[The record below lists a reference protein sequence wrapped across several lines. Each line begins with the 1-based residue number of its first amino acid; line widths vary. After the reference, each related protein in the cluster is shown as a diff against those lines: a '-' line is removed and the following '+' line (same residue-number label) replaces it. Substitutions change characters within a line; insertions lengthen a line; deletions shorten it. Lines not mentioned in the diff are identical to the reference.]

1 MNLYCRNLSTDTE
14 IEPFVN
20 NILQIKDKLQKRYA
34 INKIAAAER
43 NMTTYTKLQ
52 TLTHEDNRD
61 FEFRDDRKREQLR
74 NQIFTEL
81 RDLQRLAS
89 DDDIALGKG
98 GARPCTEIKA
108 EKKIFYLIGPPASGK
123 STIANTIAD
132 LTGSYI
138 LDSDY
143 AKRKLPEYNNQ
154 ISAASLVHDESD
166 VLVFSYNDYNL
177 LEYCIK
183 KSYNMVIPKI
193 GYNRGSIIKF
203 AKRLKQLNYSIF
215 LISIELD
222 RVKAT
227 QRAYSRFKTSGR
239 YVPLSLVFDCYA
251 NDPTLNYFKIQ
262 QLNYDIFDGYAQIST
277 DVPKN
282 ESPVLIECKG
292 IDEIKNA
299 FGGNNYE

>member
-1 MNLYCRNLSTDTE
+1 MNLYCRSLRTDKE
-14 IEPFVN
+14 IEPFVD
-20 NILQIKDKLQKRYA
+20 NILQIHDRNQKRYA

-43 NMTTYTKLQ
+43 NMTAYSELQ
-52 TLTHEDNRD
+52 TLTHKDNRD
-61 FEFRDDRKREQLR
+61 FEFRDDKKREELR
-74 NQIFTEL
+74 NQIYTEL
-81 RDLQRLAS
+81 KDLERLKF
-89 DDDIALGKG
+89 DDDIELGKG
-98 GARPCTEIKA
+98 GAKPPTGIKA

-132 LTGSYI
+132 FAGAYI

-166 VLVFSYNDYNL
+166 SLVFSYDNYNL
-177 LEYCIK
+177 LKYCIE

-193 GYNRGSIIKF
+193 GHNKESIIKF
-203 AKRLKQLNYSIF
+203 ARKLKHFKYSVF

-227 QRAYSRFKTSGR
+227 QRAYNRFNTSGR
-239 YVPLSLVFDCYA
+239 YVPLSLVFDYYA
-251 NDPTLNYFKIQ
+251 NDPTLNYFKIK

-277 DVPKN
+277 DVLKGN
-282 ESPVLIECKG
+282 SPMLLECIG
-292 IDEIKNA
+292 VDEIINT
-299 FGGNNYE
+299 FGGK

>member
-1 MNLYCRNLSTDTE
+1 MDSYCRNLSTDAE
-14 IEPFVN
+14 VESFVD
-20 NILQIKDKLQKRYA
+20 NILQIKNEELKRSA
-34 INKIAAAER
+34 INKITAAER
-43 NMTTYTKLQ
+43 NMATYAKLQ

-61 FEFRDDRKREQLR
+61 FKFRDARTRERLR

-81 RDLQRLAS
+81 RDFQRLAS
-89 DDDIALGKG
+89 DDDITLGKG
-98 GARPCTEIKA
+98 GAKPLTDIKA

-123 STIANTIAD
+123 STIANIVAD

-143 AKRKLPEYNNQ
+143 AKRKLPEYSNQ

-177 LEYCIK
+177 LKHCIK
-183 KSYNMVIPKI
+183 NNYNMVIPKI
-193 GYNRGSIIKF
+193 GHNRDSIIKF
-203 AKRLKQLNYSIF
+203 AGTLKQLNYSIY
-215 LISIELD
+215 LISVDLD

-227 QRAYSRFKTSGR
+227 QRAYNRFKTSGR

-262 QLNYDIFDGYAQIST
+262 QLNHDIFDGYAQIST
-277 DVPKN
+277 DVPEGK
-282 ESPVLIECKG
+282 SPVLVECKD

-299 FGGNNYE
+299 FGGM